1 MNLHTKSEGFTLI
14 EVLITLV
21 IMAVSLLALAALMA
35 TTTKSNSYGSHIT
48 EAATFAQDKLE
59 ELRAIP
65 WGNIPIGN
73 TSDQKSG
80 STGVTYVRHL
90 DTQEH
95 GNLKTITITINW
107 ADRTNHS
114 LRMTSAMTQ

>member
-1 MNLHTKSEGFTLI
+1 LKLHTKSKGFTLI

-21 IMAVSLLALAALMA
+21 IMAVSLLALAALMG

-65 WGNIPIGN
+65 WNNVVVGS
-73 TSDQKSG
+73 TSDQKHG
-80 STGVTYVRHL
+80 STGITYVRHL

-107 ADRTNHS
+107 ADRTDHS
-114 LRMTSAMTQ
+114 LRLTSAMTQ

>member
-1 MNLHTKSEGFTLI
+1 LNLHTESKGFTLI

-21 IMAVSLLALAALMA
+21 IMAVSLLALATLMA

-65 WGNIPIGN
+65 WNNVVVGS
-73 TSDQKSG
+73 TSDQKNG
-80 STGVTYVRHL
+80 STGITCA
-90 DTQEH
+90 
-95 GNLKTITITINW
+95 TI
-107 ADRTNHS
+107 
-114 LRMTSAMTQ
+114 

>member
-1 MNLHTKSEGFTLI
+1 MKLHTKSKGFTLI

-21 IMAVSLLALAALMA
+21 IMAVSLLALAALMG

-65 WGNIPIGN
+65 WNNIAVGS
-73 TSDQKSG
+73 TSDQKNG
-80 STGVTYVRHL
+80 STRINYVRHL
-90 DTQEH
+90 DIQEN

-107 ADRTNHS
+107 VDRTNHS
-114 LRMTSAMTQ
+114 LRVTSAMAQ

>member
-59 ELRAIP
+59 ELRAVP
-65 WGNIPIGN
+65 WGNIPIGT

-80 STGVTYVRHL
+80 STGITYVRHL

-107 ADRTNHS
+107 ADRTDHS
-114 LRMTSAMTQ
+114 LRVTSAMTQ